1 MSDEKSD
8 TYWNSDSDNY
18 SVMTGTPHREGRA
31 IVHIAGLQGGV
42 PVIMGTRVPVK
53 SVVLLARGA
62 EYRVDGVLVALPTLS
77 AGDVA
82 NALAYYDAHQ
92 EEIDADIAA
101 DDASDLL
108 PL

>member
-1 MSDEKSD
+1 MSDEKSNTHWD
-8 TYWNSDSDNY
+8 SDSDNY
-18 SVMTGTPHREGRA
+18 SVITGTTHLEGRVIA
-31 IVHIAGLQGGV
+31 HIAGLQGGV
-42 PVIMGTRVPVK
+42 PVIVGTRVPVK

-62 EYRVDGVLVALPTLS
+62 GYRVNDVLMALPTLS